1 MSADQ
6 LKGNEAEQEAPV
18 NPDVPAEYG
27 ETEMNVNV
35 EPGDVPIEGDPSA
48 GLEPGQITQG
58 DTTLSDM
65 GYSVG
70 EVQSFIDQERY
81 IGRTGQLSP
90 DMITPVRG

>member
-35 EPGDVPIEGDPSA
+35 EPADVPIEGDPSA
-48 GLEPGQITQG
+48 GLEPGQMKKVILHYQIWDIVLVKYRVILIRKNILVKLDNSLQTC
-58 DTTLSDM
+58 L
-65 GYSVG
+65 
-70 EVQSFIDQERY
+70 
-81 IGRTGQLSP
+81 LL
-90 DMITPVRG
+90 